1 MSQDLDLGLL
11 VPEAAFEDP
20 RCFDS
25 HRYWEWEQEVATP
38 HIIAAGFTIERW
50 YSLEADSFG
59 PLIRAVDVKK
69 DDVLTTYFYG

>member
-38 HIIAAGFTIERW
+38 E
-50 YSLEADSFG
+50 
-59 PLIRAVDVKK
+59 
-69 DDVLTTYFYG
+69 